1 MARWSAVGVLGMAR
15 RGVDQPNGAFVV
27 IDDVADPAAAGYLVL
42 PTAPCHGRCAGVL
55 PGRRGADA
63 GGRGR
68 PPTAGRRA
76 GSPGRDGDSPAR
88 CGTTPPSRPP
98 RPPRP
103 TRPPTVLSAA
113 GPST

>member
-55 PGRRGADA
+55 PGRRVADA
-63 GGRGR
+63 RGCCR

-76 GSPGRDGDSPAR
+76 GSPARDGLWPPPGCRTPA
-88 CGTTPPSRPP
+88 PPPPLRP
-98 RPPRP
+98 
-103 TRPPTVLSAA
+103 V
-113 GPST
+113 

>member
-1 MARWSAVGVLGMAR
+1 MGRWSAVGVLGMAR

-68 PPTAGRRA
+68 PPTAGRRP
-76 GSPGRDGDSPAR
+76 GSPGSDGDSPPR
-88 CGTTPPSRPP
+88 GRTTPPRTPPP
-98 RPPRP
+98 RSGP
-103 TRPPTVLSAA
+103 TR
-113 GPST
+113 